1 METVKGLT
9 KTLIEQVGNYSKTTL
24 EITKLKTLY
33 TSSHVATSLISRLS
47 VIIMVSLF
55 ALILNIG
62 IALYLGEKLGKNYY
76 GFFIVSA
83 FYLLAALILHFFLA
97 HWIKKPISDLII
109 TQALK

>member
-62 IALYLGEKLGKNYY
+62 IALYLGEKLGK
-76 GFFIVSA
+76 IIMA
-83 FYLLAALILHFFLA
+83 FLLCRPFTCWQL
-97 HWIKKPISDLII
+97 
-109 TQALK
+109 

>member
-9 KTLIEQVGNYSKTTL
+9 KTLIEQVGDYSKTTL
-24 EITKLKTLY
+24 ELTKLKTLY

-47 VIIMVSLF
+47 VIFMITLF

-62 IALYLGEKLGKNYY
+62 IALYLGELLGKNYY

-83 FYLLAALILHFFLA
+83 FYLLVTLVLHFFLA
-97 HWIKKPISDLII
+97 RWIKKPISDFI

>member
-1 METVKGLT
+1 METVRGLT
-9 KTLIEQVGNYSKTTL
+9 ETLIEQAGNYGKTTL
-24 EITKLKTLY
+24 ELTKLKSLN
-33 TSSHVATSLISRLS
+33 TSSHVITSLVSRLS

-62 IALYLGEKLGKNYY
+62 IALYLGELLGKNYY

-83 FYLLAALILHFFLA
+83 FYLVAALIFHLYLTQ
-97 HWIKKPISDLII
+97 WIKKPISDLII